1 MSISV
6 QSIRIPRSYGLG
18 TAYDQTMLFTTSLV
32 TAILAAFQFH
42 ITHGSFTHAT
52 RSIFCQFRGPLHDGS
67 QPWAKLESSAIE
79 KSDPAASLLEPRVI
93 GTLPLP
99 NHWTVALESYT
110 AFLNGAIAMD
120 LLTGFFAA
128 IEAHAS
134 ARQNQL
140 TQLPAV
146 SFQLGDIEVVFY
158 SAIGTVPW
166 SFVQNFAV
174 LMQAV
179 TMRGLHGFFQARA
192 THLSGVVVFVDLR
205 LI

>member
-1 MSISV
+1 
-6 QSIRIPRSYGLG
+6 
-18 TAYDQTMLFTTSLV
+18 MLFTTSLV

-42 ITHGSFTHAT
+42 LTHGSFTHAT
-52 RSIFCQFRGPLHDGS
+52 RSISGQFRSPLHDGS
-67 QPWAKLESSAIE
+67 QPWAKLESRPIE
-79 KSDPAASLLEPRVI
+79 KSDPAASLLEPRVL

-110 AFLNGAIAMD
+110 TFLNGAVAID
-120 LLTGFFAA
+120 LLEAFFAA

-146 SFQLGDIEVVFY
+146 SFQLGGIEVVFY
-158 SAIGTVPW
+158 SAVGNVPW
-166 SFVQNFAV
+166 SLVQNFAV

-179 TMRGLHGFFQARA
+179 TRRGISGFFQARA